1 MEKLCPKVIPKDF
14 KVGKIVLRKKM
25 CTVIQVRRFHYY
37 IKKYNKCLFL
47 INSSHIAKFV
57 FLKTSNSWLIK

>member
-1 MEKLCPKVIPKDF
+1 MPKSNPQGFQSGKSCF
-14 KVGKIVLRKKM
+14 KKKKF
-25 CTVIQVRRFHYY
+25 TVIQVRCFRYY